1 MKQIWIAGII
11 TVIGLSSIL
20 IGSDGLLTGRVRDT
34 NTHQPL
40 IGVNIIISGT
50 DLGSATDSLGN
61 FMIKDIPV
69 GSYNVNASMI
79 GYKPITRPNVHIV
92 PKRASVANFDLHPT
106 VLEGDDIVV
115 TGNYFEKT
123 KDAVTSNR
131 TIDIEEIRSD
141 PVGVYDIMAMMQ
153 ALPSVISGNDQ
164 SNEVIVR
171 GGMHNENLFVMDYLE
186 IPFPNHFP
194 QQGKGGGPVTMVETD
209 FIERIDFY
217 AGAFPA
223 RYGEKLSSVMDVKL
237 REGNRERHLGQLSM
251 NMAGFGGN
259 IEGPLMKDGS
269 YLLSLQRSFLDFV
282 MRGTGLQ
289 AIPEYWTSQGK
300 LTFNISPTK
309 KLMYNYL
316 GGIDAVNLENENDPS
331 MRGAENVDYSS
342 KQITSGITYKDLFSK
357 KGFGIV
363 SISSSALILDLNVY
377 ELTLNDNDNSYKND
391 YARNNDIE
399 IENTLRGEIH
409 YSLSNRF
416 NLNTGFS
423 TKLLR
428 LDYDRWFKIRP
439 NYIYGYSFPGDI
451 PSIISRTEF
460 DNIYFNNENTI
471 ATPLDT
477 IGIPDTNITNHLLE
491 LWKTGGFIH
500 LTYQPTKKLDVLV
513 GGRYDHLSYTNNAS
527 FSPRLGLSFHV
538 NQILALNFSGGRYFQ
553 FPDNRDLNSNK
564 LGQRSLTS
572 YYADQSAIGI
582 EYFSARDKR
591 ITLEIYTKT
600 MGDIVINEILEDSD
614 GRDSI
619 NYKKIINAG
628 KGRSKGLE
636 LFIQKKYFDN
646 WYGSLAWSHSISEM
660 WDYRDEGKYYNWDYD
675 YGDVINVIGGYKIEY
690 KKYDWYQKYKK
701 TYWSYLFS
709 LLPFSPSD
717 EYEISFKL
725 RYLGG
730 RPYTPKTYDHNIRE
744 WYTRSE
750 GDWNTKRYGSY
761 LRFDLMLQQRYYFD
775 QINMV
780 IFYDFLN
787 LFNKDNEWE
796 NLYLDDGTIK
806 IAYQYKTIPTAGIVI
821 EF

>member
-1 MKQIWIAGII
+1 MKQTWIAGII
-11 TVIGLSSIL
+11 IVIGLSSI
-20 IGSDGLLTGRVRDT
+20 INGSDGLLIGRVRDT

-40 IGVNIIISGT
+40 LGVNIIISGT

-61 FMIKDIPV
+61 FMIKNIPV
-69 GSYNVNASMI
+69 GSYDVNASMI

-237 REGNRERHLGQLSM
+237 REGNRETHLGQLSM

-259 IEGPLMKDGS
+259 IEGPLLEDGS

-300 LTFNISPTK
+300 VSFNLSPTK
-309 KLMYNYL
+309 KLMFNYL

-363 SISSSALILDLNVY
+363 SLSSSALILDLNVY
-377 ELTLNDNDNSYKND
+377 EMELDDNDSSYKND
-391 YARNNDIE
+391 YARNDDIE

-428 LDYDRWFKIRP
+428 LDYDRWFKIRR

-460 DNIYFNNENTI
+460 DNIYFNNKNTI
-471 ATPLDT
+471 VTPLDT
-477 IGIPDTNITNHLLE
+477 VGIPDTNITNHLLE
-491 LWKTGGFIH
+491 LWKAGGFIH
-500 LTYQPTKKLDVLV
+500 FSYLPTKKLGLLV
-513 GGRYDHLSYTNNAS
+513 GCRYDHISYTNKAS

-538 NQILALNFSGGRYFQ
+538 NHNLSLNLSGGRYFQ
-553 FPDNRDLNSNK
+553 SPDNRDLNSNK
-564 LGQRSLTS
+564 LGQSSLTS

-582 EYFSARDKR
+582 EYFSAKDKR

-600 MGDIVINEILEDSD
+600 MGDIVINEILEDPD

-619 NYKKIINAG
+619 NYQKIINAG

-636 LFIQKKYFDN
+636 LFIQKKYFNN

-660 WDYRDEGKYYNWDYD
+660 WDDRNEGKYYNWDYD
-675 YGDVINVIGGYKIEY
+675 YGDVVNVIGGYKIEY

-701 TYWSYLFS
+701 TYWSYLFG
-709 LLPFSPSD
+709 LFPFSPSD

-730 RPYTPKTYDHNIRE
+730 RPYTPKNYDHTIRE
-744 WYTRSE
+744 WYTSSE
-750 GDWNTKRYGSY
+750 ADWNTKRYGSY

>member
-11 TVIGLSSIL
+11 IVIVLSSNVNGL
-20 IGSDGLLTGRVRDT
+20 DGILTGRVSDI

-61 FMIKDIPV
+61 FMIKNIPV
-69 GSYNVNASMI
+69 GSYDVNASMI
-79 GYKPITRPNVHIV
+79 GYKPINRPNIHIV
-92 PKRASVANFDLHPT
+92 PKRATVANFNLHLT

-141 PVGVYDIMAMMQ
+141 PVGIYDIMAMMQ

-171 GGMHNENLFVMDYLE
+171 GGMQNENLFVMDYLE

-194 QQGKGGGPVTMVETD
+194 QQGKGGGPVTMVDTD

-309 KLMYNYL
+309 KLMFNYL

-377 ELTLNDNDNSYKND
+377 ELELNDNDNSYKND

-399 IENTLRGEIH
+399 IENTLRGEIN
-409 YSLSNRF
+409 YSISKRF

-477 IGIPDTNITNHLLE
+477 IGISDTNKTNHLLE
-491 LWKTGGFIH
+491 FWKTGGFIH

-513 GGRYDHLSYTNNAS
+513 GGRYDHLSYTNKAS
-527 FSPRLGLSFHV
+527 FSPRLGLSFHI
-538 NQILALNFSGGRYFQ
+538 NQNLALNFSGGRYFQ

-564 LGQRSLTS
+564 LGQSSLTS

-600 MGDIVINEILEDSD
+600 MGDIVINEILEDAD

-660 WDYRDEGKYYNWDYD
+660 WDDRDEGKYYNWDYD

-744 WYTRSE
+744 WYTSSE
-750 GDWNTKRYGSY
+750 GDLNTKRYGSY

-787 LFNKDNEWE
+787 LFNKNNEWE
-796 NLYLDDGTIK
+796 NIYLDNGTIK
-806 IAYQYKTIPTAGIVI
+806 IAYQYKTIPTAGVVI